1 MLLLKPH
8 HRLLHLSKNPPF
20 SSFSTSLPK
29 TDLVDKAIA
38 ILKRHDL
45 VHLDHLSHQFTPQS
59 VSYLLLQTQHDKTL
73 TLRFLNW
80 VNFDRR
86 PFFDLHCKCIYLHVL
101 TRFKL
106 YKAAQSLAENVA
118 VDICDKSGNL
128 VFQCLKDSYDDC
140 SSSSAVFD
148 LLVKSYSN
156 LKMIDR
162 ALNTISLA
170 KTNGYMPSILSYN
183 SVLDAMIRC
192 HLSMDQAERLYQD
205 IKISGV
211 SPNVFTYNIMIRGFC
226 GVGEL
231 ERGLSLFDLMERN
244 GCLPNVVTYNTI
256 INAYCKIGRVDE
268 AYRYLNSMSVR
279 NLEPTLIS
287 RNVIINGL
295 CRAGRMNEAS
305 EVLQEIK
312 RNGFVPDEVTY
323 NTLVNGYCKEGNFHQ
338 GLVLHA
344 EMIRNGLSPN
354 VVTYTS
360 LINSMC
366 KERNLHRAMEFFDQM
381 RIRGLRPNERTYTTI
396 IDGFSQQGCMDEA
409 HRVLDEMTRSGFSPS
424 IVTYNALINGYC
436 VLGRMEDALKI
447 IHDMMGKRVAPDV
460 VSYSTIISGFCR
472 NKYLDE
478 AFKVNREM
486 VEKGIL
492 PDVVTYSS
500 LIKGLCEQKRLD
512 EACDLFQEMSRKG
525 LLPDECAYT
534 TLINAY
540 CVEGDISSAL
550 HLHDEMIRKGLLPD
564 VVTYSVLINGL
575 SKQARTREAKQLLF
589 KLYSEHSV
597 PDDVRYGVLI
607 ENCSNIEFKG
617 VVALLKGFCMKGL
630 MNEADRV
637 FESVLQRGQKP
648 SEAVYN
654 IMIHGH
660 CRVGNLHKAFN
671 MYTEMMGHG
680 FVPHTAAVITLIKEL
695 LKHGMSEEFNQVIK
709 NTLRSSRVTDAELA
723 KVLVEVNQKEGN
735 MDALEQLARLPGKT
749 NEFCSRTL
757 PSPDFGSSHA
767 ASPLLEFS
775 FSFKN
780 SIFFL
785 QKVEMHQPPA
795 SRVFINV
802 EGWASRPNC
811 VVTMIDLAQKRVQV

>member
-1 MLLLKPH
+1 MLFRKPRH
-8 HRLLHLSKNPPF
+8 TLLHLSKNPPF
-20 SSFSTSLPK
+20 SSLSTCPPNA
-29 TDLVDKAIA
+29 DLVDKAIA

-59 VSYLLLQTQHDKTL
+59 VSYLLLQTQYDKTL

-118 VDICDKSGNL
+118 VDVCDKSGNL

-162 ALNTISLA
+162 ALNTISMA

-226 GVGEL
+226 G
-231 ERGLSLFDLMERN
+231 
-244 GCLPNVVTYNTI
+244 
-256 INAYCKIGRVDE
+256 
-268 AYRYLNSMSVR
+268 
-279 NLEPTLIS
+279 
-287 RNVIINGL
+287 
-295 CRAGRMNEAS
+295 RMNEAS
-305 EVLQEIK
+305 EVLQEMN
-312 RNGFVPDEVTY
+312 RNGLVPDEVTY
-323 NTLVNGYCKEGNFHQ
+323 NTLVNGYCKEGDFHQ
-338 GLVLHA
+338 ALVLHA

-381 RIRGLRPNERTYTTI
+381 RMRGLRPNERTYTTI

-409 HRVLDEMTRSGFSPS
+409 YRVLDEMTRSGFSPS

-436 VLGRMEDALKI
+436 VLGRMEDALTI
-447 IHDMMGKRVAPDV
+447 IHDMMGN
-460 VSYSTIISGFCR
+460 GWCQML

-486 VEKGIL
+486 VMKGIL

-512 EACDLFQEMSRKG
+512 EACDLFQAMLRKG
-525 LLPDECAYT
+525 LLPDECTYT

-540 CVEGDISSAL
+540 CGA
-550 HLHDEMIRKGLLPD
+550 
-564 VVTYSVLINGL
+564 
-575 SKQARTREAKQLLF
+575 
-589 KLYSEHSV
+589 
-597 PDDVRYGVLI
+597 
-607 ENCSNIEFKG
+607 
-617 VVALLKGFCMKGL
+617 VALLKGFCMKGL

-637 FESVLQRGQKP
+637 FESVLQRSQKP
-648 SEAVYN
+648 SEAIYN

-695 LKHGMSEEFNQVIK
+695 LKHGMSEELNQVIK

-735 MDALEQLARLPGKT
+735 MDAVYKILSEMAKDGLLPNSG
-749 NEFCSRTL
+749 RTAY
-757 PSPDFGSSHA
+757 S
-767 ASPLLEFS
+767 
-775 FSFKN
+775 
-780 SIFFL
+780 
-785 QKVEMHQPPA
+785 
-795 SRVFINV
+795 
-802 EGWASRPNC
+802 
-811 VVTMIDLAQKRVQV
+811 

>member
-1 MLLLKPH
+1 MLFRKPR
-8 HRLLHLSKNPPF
+8 HRLLHLSENPPF
-20 SSFSTSLPK
+20 SSLSTCPPNA
-29 TDLVDKAIA
+29 DLVDKAIA

-59 VSYLLLQTQHDKTL
+59 VSYLLLQTQYDKTL

-86 PFFDLHCKCIYLHVL
+86 PFFDLHYKCIYLHVL
-101 TRFKL
+101 ARFKL
-106 YKAAQSLAENVA
+106 YKTAQSLAENVA
-118 VDICDKSGNL
+118 VDVCDKSGKL

-148 LLVKSYSN
+148 LL
-156 LKMIDR
+156 
-162 ALNTISLA
+162 
-170 KTNGYMPSILSYN
+170 
-183 SVLDAMIRC
+183 
-192 HLSMDQAERLYQD
+192 
-205 IKISGV
+205 
-211 SPNVFTYNIMIRGFC
+211 
-226 GVGEL
+226 
-231 ERGLSLFDLMERN
+231 
-244 GCLPNVVTYNTI
+244 
-256 INAYCKIGRVDE
+256 IGRVDE

-279 NLEPTLIS
+279 NLEPSLIS

-295 CRAGRMNEAS
+295 CREGRMNEAS
-305 EVLQEIK
+305 EVLQEMN
-312 RNGFVPDEVTY
+312 RNGLVPDEVTY

-338 GLVLHA
+338 ALVLHA

-409 HRVLDEMTRSGFSPS
+409 YRVLDEMTRSGFSPS

-436 VLGRMEDALKI
+436 VLGRMEDALTI
-447 IHDMMGKRVAPDV
+447 IHDMMRKRVMPDV
-460 VSYSTIISGFCR
+460 VSDSTIISGFCR
-472 NKYLDE
+472 NKCLDE

-512 EACDLFQEMSRKG
+512 EACNLFQEMLRKG
-525 LLPDECAYT
+525 LLPDECTYT

-550 HLHDEMIRKGLLPD
+550 HLHEEMIQKGLLPN

-575 SKQARTREAKQLLF
+575 SKQARTREAKRLLF

-637 FESVLQRGQKP
+637 FESVLQRRHKP
-648 SEAVYN
+648 SEAIYN

-671 MYTEMMGHG
+671 MFTEMMGHG

-695 LKHGMSEEFNQVIK
+695 LKHGMSEELNQVIK
-709 NTLRSSRVTDAELA
+709 NTLSSSRVTDAELA
-723 KVLVEVNQKEGN
+723 KVPVEVNQKEGN
-735 MDALEQLARLPGKT
+735 MDAARRF
-749 NEFCSRTL
+749 NNFEFYISTL
-757 PSPDFGSSHA
+757 NPVYRRD
-767 ASPLLEFS
+767 
-775 FSFKN
+775 
-780 SIFFL
+780 
-785 QKVEMHQPPA
+785 KV
-795 SRVFINV
+795 
-802 EGWASRPNC
+802 
-811 VVTMIDLAQKRVQV
+811 